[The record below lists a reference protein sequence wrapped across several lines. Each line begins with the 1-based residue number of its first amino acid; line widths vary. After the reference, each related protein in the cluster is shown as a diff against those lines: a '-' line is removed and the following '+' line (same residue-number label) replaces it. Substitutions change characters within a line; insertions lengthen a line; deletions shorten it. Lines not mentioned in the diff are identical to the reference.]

1 MTGAPTSVAVELYL
15 FGLFLVHF
23 KGYGI
28 TASAVNYVFP
38 IFKMTSCFRYNL
50 HLHIRSNSSH

>member
-1 MTGAPTSVAVELYL
+1 MTGAATSVTVELYL

-28 TASAVNYVFP
+28 TASAVNDVFH
-38 IFKMTSCFRYNL
+38 IF
-50 HLHIRSNSSH
+50 